1 MLPLQ
6 EASKIYHA
14 NYMRNTWAVGVLWAI
29 FTICLSIINV
39 VVFIQPYWIGDS
51 ASILQA
57 RYFGL
62 FH

>member
-1 MLPLQ
+1 
-6 EASKIYHA
+6 
-14 NYMRNTWAVGVLWAI
+14 MRNTWAVGVLWAI